1 SLHELFM
8 SSAGGDTCAPSTFR
22 PLAPRVGFCYR
33 YSVLSKSSETAMEFH
48 ENVLGLIGHT
58 PLVKL
63 NRITKGVKATILAKM
78 ESLNPGYSVKDRIGV
93 AMIEAAEREGTLK
106 PGGTVIEATS
116 GNTGIGLAL
125 AAAVKGYKCI
135 FVMTDKASVEKS
147 RYLKALGADVV
158 ITPVSAKP
166 GTPDHYVSTAQRIAS
181 ETPNSF
187 YPDQYSNPA
196 NPEAH
201 YRTTGPELWRQTEG
215 KITHFVAGLGTG
227 GTISG
232 TGRFLKEKDPN
243 IRIIGA
249 DPYGSIFKTY
259 KETGKIVETTPYLVE
274 GIGQEIV
281 PANVHIKYVD
291 EVVNVT
297 DRESFEMSRLLGRM
311 EGIFCGGS
319 TGTNLAAAMRVAE
332 GLDENAVVVF
342 IVCDT
347 GEHYLTKHHSDE
359 WLKEKRLLEPQRI
372 TAGLITGTKK
382 PQSPKTLISVRPTD
396 SVGHA
401 LTQMDDQGLSQI
413 PVLDEGRAV
422 GALREN
428 RVLAKVVRNRELL
441 SARVSDVMETSF
453 PIVDVDESSAEVARR
468 LQTSPAVLVEE
479 YGRIVGIITRHD
491 VLDLK
496 NVAQ

>member
-1 SLHELFM
+1 
-8 SSAGGDTCAPSTFR
+8 
-22 PLAPRVGFCYR
+22 
-33 YSVLSKSSETAMEFH
+33 MEFK
-48 ENVLGLIGHT
+48 ENILGLIGQT

-63 NRITKGVKATILAKM
+63 NRLARGVKAQIFAKM

-93 AMIEAAEREGTLK
+93 AMIEAAERDGLLK

-166 GTPDHYVSTAQRIAS
+166 GTPDHYVSTARRIAS

-187 YPDQYSNPA
+187 YPDQYSNPS
-196 NPEAH
+196 NPDAH
-201 YRTTGPELWRQTEG
+201 YRTTGPELWEQTGG
-215 KITHFVAGLGTG
+215 KITHFVAGIGTG

-232 TGRFLKEKDPN
+232 TGKFLKEKNPA

-249 DPYGSIFKTY
+249 DPYGSIFKTF
-259 KETGKIVETTPYLVE
+259 KETGKLVEATPYLVE

-281 PANVHIKYVD
+281 PPNVHMKYVD

-297 DRESFEMSRLLGRM
+297 DSESFEMSRMLGRM

-319 TGTNLAAAMRVAE
+319 TGTNLGAALRIAKD
-332 GLDENAVVVF
+332 LDEEAIMVF

-347 GEHYLTKHHSDE
+347 GEHYLSKHHSDE
-359 WLKEKRLLEPQRI
+359 WLKEKRLLEPQRM
-372 TAGLITGTKK
+372 TAGLISGTKK
-382 PQSPKTLISVRPTD
+382 PQAPKTLIYVKPKDT
-396 SVGHA
+396 VAEA
-401 LTQMDDQGLSQI
+401 LEKMDELGLTQI
-413 PVLDEGRAV
+413 PVLDEGRSV
-422 GALREN
+422 GSLREN
-428 RVLAKVVRNRELL
+428 RVLAKVVRNRDMLT
-441 SARVSDVMETSF
+441 SPVSEVMESSF
-453 PIVDVDESSAEVARR
+453 AILDVDASASEVTKR

-479 YGRIVGIITRHD
+479 YGRIIGIITRHD
-491 VLDLK
+491 VLDLRLK
-496 NVAQ
+496 SSV

>member
-1 SLHELFM
+1 
-8 SSAGGDTCAPSTFR
+8 
-22 PLAPRVGFCYR
+22 
-33 YSVLSKSSETAMEFH
+33 MEFQ
-48 ENVLGLIGHT
+48 ENILGLIGNT
-58 PLVKL
+58 PLVRL
-63 NRITKGVKATILAKM
+63 NRLARDVKGKVFAKM
-78 ESLNPGYSVKDRIGV
+78 ENLNPGYSVKDRIGV
-93 AMIEAAEREGTLK
+93 AMIEAAEREGILK

-158 ITPVSAKP
+158 ITPVSAKH
-166 GTPDHYVSTAQRIAS
+166 GTPDHYVSTAKRIAA

-187 YPDQYSNPA
+187 YPDQYSHPA

-232 TGRFLKEKDPN
+232 TGRFLKEKNPA
-243 IRIIGA
+243 IKIIGA

-291 EVVNVT
+291 EVINVT
-297 DRESFEMSRLLGRM
+297 DRESFEMSRSLGRM

-319 TGTNLAAAMRVAE
+319 TGTNLAAAMRVAK
-332 GLDENAVVVF
+332 GLDEDAIMVF

-347 GEHYLTKHHSDE
+347 GEHYLSKHHSDE
-359 WLKEKRLLEPQRI
+359 WLKEKRLLEPQKI

-382 PQSPKTLISVRPTD
+382 PQAPKTLVSVTPSDT
-396 SVGHA
+396 VGEA
-401 LTQMDDQGLSQI
+401 LAKMDELGVTQI
-413 PVLDEGRAV
+413 PVLEEGRVV
-422 GALREN
+422 GSLREN
-428 RVLAKVVRNRELL
+428 RCLAKVVRNRELL
-441 SARVSDVMETSF
+441 NSPVSEVMEASF
-453 PIVDVDESSAEVARR
+453 PTVDVDASSSEVTRR

-496 NVAQ
+496 LTQ

>member
-1 SLHELFM
+1 
-8 SSAGGDTCAPSTFR
+8 
-22 PLAPRVGFCYR
+22 
-33 YSVLSKSSETAMEFH
+33 MEFQ
-48 ENVLGLIGHT
+48 ENILGLIGNT

-63 NRITKGVKATILAKM
+63 NRLARDVKAQVFAKM
-78 ESLNPGYSVKDRIGV
+78 ENLNPGYSVKDRIGV
-93 AMIEAAEREGTLK
+93 SMIEAAEREGNLK

-116 GNTGIGLAL
+116 GNTGIGLAI

-166 GTPDHYVSTAQRIAS
+166 GTPDHYVSTAKRIAS

-187 YPDQYSNPA
+187 YPDQYSNPS
-196 NPEAH
+196 NPDAH

-232 TGRFLKEKDPN
+232 TGRYLKEKNPK

-249 DPYGSIFKTY
+249 DPYGSIFKTF
-259 KETGKIVETTPYLVE
+259 KETGKIVEATPYLVE

-291 EVVNVT
+291 EVINVT
-297 DRESFEMSRLLGRM
+297 DRESFELSRMLGRM

-319 TGTNLAAAMRVAE
+319 TGTNLAAALRVAKD
-332 GLDENAVVVF
+332 LDENAIVVF

-347 GEHYLTKHHSDE
+347 GEHYLSKHHSDE
-359 WLKEKRLLEPQRI
+359 WLKEKRLLEPQKI

-382 PQSPKTLISVRPTD
+382 PQAPKRLVWVKPSDT
-396 SVGHA
+396 VGDA
-401 LTQMDDQGLSQI
+401 LQQMDELGLSQI
-413 PVLDEGRAV
+413 PVLEEGRAV
-422 GALREN
+422 GSLREN
-428 RVLAKVVRNRELL
+428 RCLARVVRNRELL
-441 SARVSDVMETSF
+441 ESPVSEVMEASF
-453 PIVDVDESSAEVARR
+453 PTVDVDASSKEVTRR

-491 VLDLK
+491 VLELK
-496 NVAQ
+496 NA

>member
-1 SLHELFM
+1 M
-8 SSAGGDTCAPSTFR
+8 Q
-22 PLAPRVGFCYR
+22 VY
-33 YSVLSKSSETAMEFH
+33 
-48 ENVLGLIGHT
+48 ENVLGLIGRT
-58 PLVKL
+58 PLVRL
-63 NRITKGVKATILAKM
+63 NRLARGVKAKVFAKM
-78 ESLNPGYSVKDRIGV
+78 ENLNPGYSVKDRIGV
-93 AMIEAAEREGTLK
+93 AMIEAAEREGILK

-147 RYLKALGADVV
+147 RYLKALGSDVV

-166 GTPDHYVSTAQRIAS
+166 GTPDHYVSTARRIAA

-201 YRTTGPELWRQTEG
+201 YRTTGPEVWEQTEG

-232 TGRFLKEKDPN
+232 TGKFLKEKNPA

-249 DPYGSIFKTY
+249 DPYGSIFKTF
-259 KETGKIVETTPYLVE
+259 KETGKIVEATPYLVE

-281 PANVHIKYVD
+281 PPNVHIKYVD

-297 DRESFEMSRLLGRM
+297 DRDSFEMSRMLGRL

-319 TGTNLAAAMRVAE
+319 TGTNLAAALRVANT
-332 GLDENAVVVF
+332 LDENAIMVF

-382 PQSPKTLISVRPTD
+382 PQAPKGLVSVTSTD
-396 SVGHA
+396 TVADA
-401 LTQMDDQGLSQI
+401 LEKMDDLGLTQI
-413 PVLDEGRAV
+413 PVLDEGRAI
-422 GALREN
+422 GSLREN

-441 SARVSDVMETSF
+441 TSPVSEVMEGSF
-453 PIVDVDESSAEVARR
+453 PIVDVDASSSDVTKK

-479 YGRIVGIITRHD
+479 YGRITGIITRHD

-496 NVAQ
+496 LTGGVT

>member
-1 SLHELFM
+1 
-8 SSAGGDTCAPSTFR
+8 
-22 PLAPRVGFCYR
+22 
-33 YSVLSKSSETAMEFH
+33 MEFH
-48 ENVLGLIGHT
+48 ENVLGLIGNT

-63 NRITKGVKATILAKM
+63 NRLARGVKAQIFAKM

-93 AMIEAAEREGTLK
+93 SMIEAAEREGILK
-106 PGGTVIEATS
+106 PGGTVVEATS

-166 GTPDHYVSTAQRIAS
+166 GTPDHYVSTARRIAA

-232 TGRFLKEKDPN
+232 TGRFLKDTKPA
-243 IRIIGA
+243 IRVIGA
-249 DPYGSIFKTY
+249 DPYGSIFKSY
-259 KETGKIVETTPYLVE
+259 KETGKVVEATPYLVE

-281 PANVHIKYVD
+281 PSNVHIKYVD
-291 EVVNVT
+291 EVINVT
-297 DRESFEMSRLLGRM
+297 DRDSFEMSRLLGRM

-319 TGTNLAAAMRVAE
+319 TGTNLAAALRVAAN
-332 GLDENAVVVF
+332 LDENAVVVF

-347 GEHYLTKHHSDE
+347 GEHYLSKHHSDE
-359 WLKEKRLLEPQRI
+359 WLKEKRLLEPQKI
-372 TAGLITGTKK
+372 TAGLISGTKK
-382 PQSPKTLISVRPTD
+382 PQAPKTLVSVAPDDT
-396 SVGHA
+396 VAVA
-401 LTQMDDQGLSQI
+401 LQQMDELGLSQI
-413 PVLDEGRAV
+413 PVLEEGKSV
-422 GALREN
+422 GSLREN
-428 RVLAKVVRNRELL
+428 RVLAKVVRDRELL
-441 SARVSDVMETSF
+441 NAAVREVMETGF
-453 PIVDVDESSAEVARR
+453 PSLDVDASSREVTRR
-468 LQTSPAVLVEE
+468 LQTSAAVLVEE
-479 YGRIVGIITRHD
+479 YGRIIGIITRHD
-491 VLDLK
+491 VLDQKLN

>member
-1 SLHELFM
+1 MLLCFFV
-8 SSAGGDTCAPSTFR
+8 A
-22 PLAPRVGFCYR
+22 VCYID
-33 YSVLSKSSETAMEFH
+33 SMEFQ
-48 ENVLGLIGHT
+48 ENILGLIGNT
-58 PLVKL
+58 PLVRL
-63 NRITKGVKATILAKM
+63 NRLARNTKAQVFAKM
-78 ESLNPGYSVKDRIGV
+78 ENLNPGYSVKDRIGV
-93 AMIEAAEREGTLK
+93 SMIEAAEREGTLK

-166 GTPDHYVSTAQRIAS
+166 GTPDHYVSTAKRIAS

-187 YPDQYSNPA
+187 YPDQYSNPS

-249 DPYGSIFKTY
+249 DPYGSIFKTF
-259 KETGKIVETTPYLVE
+259 KETGKIVEATPYLVE

-281 PANVHIKYVD
+281 PPNVHIKYVD
-291 EVVNVT
+291 EVINVT
-297 DRESFEMSRLLGRM
+297 DRESFEMSRMLGRL

-319 TGTNLAAAMRVAE
+319 TGTNLAAALRVA
-332 GLDENAVVVF
+332 GDLDENAIVVF

-359 WLKEKRLLEPQRI
+359 WLKEKRLLEPQKI
-372 TAGLITGTKK
+372 TAGLISGTKK
-382 PQSPKTLISVRPTD
+382 PQAPKNVVSVSPSDTVA
-396 SVGHA
+396 GA
-401 LTQMDDQGLSQI
+401 LEKMDELGVTQM
-413 PVLDEGRAV
+413 PVLEEGRAV
-422 GALREN
+422 GSLREN

-441 SARVSDVMETSF
+441 NSNVSEVMEASF
-453 PIVDVDESSAEVARR
+453 PTLDVDASSSEVARR
-468 LQTSPAVLVEE
+468 LQTSQAVLVEE

-496 NVAQ
+496 NVVQ